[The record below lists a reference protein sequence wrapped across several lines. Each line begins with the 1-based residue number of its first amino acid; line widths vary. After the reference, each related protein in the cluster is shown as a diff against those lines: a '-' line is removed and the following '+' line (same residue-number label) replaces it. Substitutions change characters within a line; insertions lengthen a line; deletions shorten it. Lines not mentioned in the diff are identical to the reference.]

1 MAPRHRLESLCY
13 IANCLTGALGGR
25 RLDLRQYPGQEFFV
39 KIGVVAD
46 SHDNVPVIVAAVA
59 AFRKKGVDVLI
70 HAGDFVA
77 PFAVRKFLALGVP
90 VYGVFGNC
98 DGERKV
104 VGELLPGTVAGVRRE
119 RLGGRTFVIVH
130 SLDGLSEADRAGA
143 DVIVCGHT
151 HRAEFSDGKPLVI
164 NPGECGGWVN
174 GRCTVA
180 FLDTDTMTPELVEL
194 KAG

>member
-1 MAPRHRLESLCY
+1 M
-13 IANCLTGALGGR
+13 
-25 RLDLRQYPGQEFFV
+25 
-39 KIGVVAD
+39 KIGIVAD
-46 SHDNVPVIVAAVA
+46 SHDNIPLIGAAVA
-59 AFRKKGVDVLI
+59 AFKKKGVEVLI

-104 VGELLPGTVAGVRRE
+104 VGELLPGTVPGARRE
-119 RLGGRTFVIVH
+119 MLDGRTVVIVH

-151 HRAEFSDGKPLVI
+151 HRPEFSGRKPLVI

-180 FLDTDTMTPELVEL
+180 LLDTDTMAPELVEL
-194 KAG
+194 NAG